1 MSGLESKAGSKP
13 ADILLRIVA
22 RRRERLAEA
31 KAAAAGAIGTAGEAL
46 ELQAGPPLGPADN
59 AFLGALVACRER
71 GVPAI
76 IAEVKM
82 GSPRLGSLAGRV
94 DPTAQAATYA
104 ANGAAALSVVVE
116 PDFFHGSYEILAA
129 CRRVAELPAI
139 AKDFIVDPLQ
149 LAWAKAAGADAI
161 LLVAALYEPAEL
173 VHWAGLARGLGLVPL
188 IETHSREDVAKLSGS
203 PAGSTG
209 ASTPWELVG
218 VNNRNLRTFEVDLG
232 ASIDLLPALPPL
244 ALKVA
249 ESGIDGRAAVL
260 RLHGAGFD
268 AFLIGESLLLAPS
281 PAAKL
286 RELSGA
292 PA

>member
-1 MSGLESKAGSKP
+1 MSGP
-13 ADILLRIVA
+13 ADILLRITA

-31 KAAAAGAIGTAGEAL
+31 TAAAGAAGGGGEPLA
-46 ELQAGPPLGPADN
+46 LQAGAPLGPADN

-82 GSPRLGSLAGRV
+82 GSPRLGSLAGRL

-116 PDFFHGSYEILAA
+116 PDFFHGSYELLAA
-129 CRRVAELPAI
+129 CRRVSGLPAI
-139 AKDFIVDPLQ
+139 AKDFVVDPLQ

-161 LLVAALYEPAEL
+161 LLIAALYEPAEL
-173 VHWAGLARGLGLVPL
+173 QAWAGLARGLGLVPL
-188 IETHSREDVAKLSGS
+188 IETHSREDVAKLGS
-203 PAGSTG
+203 PEI
-209 ASTPWELVG
+209 PWELVG
-218 VNNRNLRTFEVDLG
+218 VNNRNLRTFEVDLA
-232 ASIDLLPALPPL
+232 ASIDLLHELPPL

-249 ESGIDGRAAVL
+249 ESGIDGRAAVD

-268 AFLIGESLLLAPS
+268 AFLIGESLLLAES

-286 RELSGA
+286 RELSGV